1 MKRMNKFF
9 TLVFAALAFT
19 AFTACSDDKSGPD
32 GDNIAPEGEAWTTL
46 RISSTSDNLGRAI
59 TNPMPGDTYPST
71 SPEETEAQ
79 EVLAIFF
86 NGYDATS
93 VVTDV
98 KKITLNASNI
108 SDAFLVSDKSKS
120 ILVVVNPPS
129 NFPNFTKGQ
138 SFSEVNAALAVHV
151 DIYTDNKFMMTNAKG
166 GLEPSL
172 ADGSPATGLPL
183 FENKADAE
191 QAGNAMKINV
201 DRVVAKVR
209 VFVSYNSTEAF
220 QVRDANW
227 VVNLTNLWYYPVS
240 ERVKTFLDTPT
251 TLDEYRLGT
260 YRIDPNFDHTNI
272 PYPSQDFDD
281 QYKYYTQ
288 DDVDNNSIVWITPCD
303 ALDPNNGGKP
313 QYCAEN
319 TQRKEDNTY
328 AYTTQVLLKAV
339 YLPKY
344 KTFDGQITDVQ
355 EGNNDW
361 MDINGGFYTY
371 TVMLGWIEDEL
382 TKKYQDQNP
391 AGYVTNVTTAFN
403 KYLKYLQNKGVA
415 NVQEVVIPD
424 AAGVRTVADIVQDFV
439 DQKAGVVAHGADMD
453 DNEIVKYYDAGI
465 SYYPIAIKHDNDNN
479 NSNNEFGE
487 FGVVR
492 NSMYDIKVNSFNN
505 PGYPIIPKPDP
516 GKKDEFEHW
525 LAIEIGVNPWTWY
538 TQEVDL

>member
-32 GDNIAPEGEAWTTL
+32 GDDIAPEGEAWTTL
-46 RISSTSDNLGRAI
+46 RISSSSNLGRAI

-98 KKITLNASNI
+98 KKITLNSSNI

-138 SFSEVNAALAVHV
+138 SFSEVNAALAVIP

-166 GLEPSL
+166 GLEPSKS
-172 ADGSPATGLPL
+172 DGSPADGLPL
-183 FENKADAE
+183 FTNKADAE
-191 QAGNAMKINV
+191 TSGNAMKINV
-201 DRVVAKVR
+201 DRVVSKIR
-209 VFVSYNSTEAF
+209 VFVSYTSTEAAL
-220 QVRDANW
+220 VENATW
-227 VVNLTNLWYYPVS
+227 VVNLTNKWYYPVS
-240 ERVKTFLDTPT
+240 ERIQTYLNTPT
-251 TLDEYRLGT
+251 TLDEYGLGT
-260 YRIDPNFDHTNI
+260 YRLDPNFDHTNI
-272 PYPSQDFDD
+272 PYPSADFNE
-281 QYKYYTQ
+281 QYKFYTQ
-288 DDVDNNSIVWITPCD
+288 AQAEAGSIVWISPCHST
-303 ALDPNNGGKP
+303 DPNQGGKP

-328 AYTTQVLLKAV
+328 AYTTQVLLKAT

-344 KTFDGQITDVQ
+344 KTFDGQTTDVQ

-382 TKKYQDQNP
+382 TKKYQDKNP

-403 KYLKYLQNKGVA
+403 KYLKYLEGKGVA

-424 AAGVRTVADIVQDFV
+424 ATGVRTVAEIVQDFEN
-439 DQKAGVVAHGADMD
+439 QKAGVVANGADVD
-453 DNEIVKYYDAGI
+453 TDEIVKYYKSGI

-479 NSNNEFGE
+479 GANNEFGE

-505 PGYPIIPKPDP
+505 PGYPIIPEPDP
-516 GKKDEFEHW
+516 DKKDEFEYW

-538 TQEVDL
+538 TQEENL

>member
-32 GDNIAPEGEAWTTL
+32 GDDIAPEGEAWTTL
-46 RISSTSDNLGRAI
+46 RISSSSNLGRAI

-98 KKITLNASNI
+98 KKITLKPTNI

-120 ILVVVNPPS
+120 ILVIVNPPS

-138 SFSEVNAALAVHV
+138 PFATVNAALAVHT

-172 ADGSPATGLPL
+172 NDGSPAAGLPL
-183 FENKADAE
+183 FTNKADAE
-191 QAGNAMKINV
+191 TAGNAMKINV
-201 DRVVAKVR
+201 DRVVSKVR
-209 VFVSYNSTEAF
+209 VFVSYTSAEAF
-220 QVRDANW
+220 DVRDASW
-227 VVNLTNLWYYPVS
+227 VINLTNKWYYPVS

-251 TLDEYRLGT
+251 TLDEYSLGT

-272 PYPSQDFDD
+272 PYPSADFNT
-281 QYKYYTQ
+281 QYSFFTQ
-288 DDVDNNSIVWITPCD
+288 TDVDNNAITWIAPCD
-303 ALDPNNGGKP
+303 AVDPNQGGKP

-328 AYTTQVLLKAV
+328 AYTTQVLLKAT

-344 KTFDGQITDVQ
+344 KTFDGQTTDVQ

-361 MDINGGFYTY
+361 LDINGGFYTY

-382 TKKYQDQNP
+382 TKKYQDKNP

-403 KYLKYLQNKGVA
+403 KYLKYLVGKGVA

-424 AAGVRTVADIVQDFV
+424 ATGVRTVAEIVQDFEN
-439 DQKAGVVAHGADMD
+439 QKAGVVANGADVD
-453 DNEIVKYYDAGI
+453 TDEIVKYYKSGI
-465 SYYPIAIKHDNDNN
+465 SYYPIAIKHDNDNDG
-479 NSNNEFGE
+479 SNNEFGE

-505 PGYPIIPKPDP
+505 PGYPIIPEPDP
-516 GKKDEFEHW
+516 NKKDEFEYW

-538 TQEVDL
+538 TQEENL

>member
-19 AFTACSDDKSGPD
+19 AFTACSDDKSGPE
-32 GDNIAPEGEAWTTL
+32 GDDIAPEGEAWTTL
-46 RISSTSDNLGRAI
+46 RISSSSNLGRAI

-98 KKITLNASNI
+98 KKITLNSSNI

-138 SFSEVNAALAVHV
+138 SFSEVNAALAVIP

-166 GLEPSL
+166 GLEPSKS
-172 ADGSPATGLPL
+172 DGSPADGLPL
-183 FENKADAE
+183 FTNKADAE
-191 QAGNAMKINV
+191 TSGNAMKINV
-201 DRVVAKVR
+201 DRVVSKIR
-209 VFVSYNSTEAF
+209 VFVSYTSTEAAL
-220 QVRDANW
+220 VENATW
-227 VVNLTNLWYYPVS
+227 VVNLTNKWYYPVS
-240 ERVKTFLDTPT
+240 ERIQTYLNTPT
-251 TLDEYRLGT
+251 TLDEYGLGT

-272 PYPSQDFDD
+272 PYPSADFNE
-281 QYKYYTQ
+281 QYKFYTQ
-288 DDVDNNSIVWITPCD
+288 AQAEAGSIVWISPCHST
-303 ALDPNNGGKP
+303 DPNQGGKP

-328 AYTTQVLLKAV
+328 AYTTQVLLKAT

-344 KTFDGQITDVQ
+344 KTFDGQTTDVQ

-382 TKKYQDQNP
+382 TKKYQDKNP

-403 KYLKYLQNKGVA
+403 KYLKYLEGKGVA

-424 AAGVRTVADIVQDFV
+424 ATGVRTVAEIVQDFEN
-439 DQKAGVVAHGADMD
+439 QKAGVVANGADVD
-453 DNEIVKYYDAGI
+453 TDEIVKYYKSGI

-479 NSNNEFGE
+479 GANNEFGE

-505 PGYPIIPKPDP
+505 PGYPIIPEPDP
-516 GKKDEFEHW
+516 DKKDEFEYW

-538 TQEVDL
+538 TQEENL

>member
-9 TLVFAALAFT
+9 MLVFAALAFT
-19 AFTACSDDKSGPD
+19 AFTACSDDKNGP
-32 GDNIAPEGEAWTTL
+32 GDEDLAPEGEAWTTL
-46 RISSTSDNLGRAI
+46 RISSSSNLGRAI
-59 TNPMPGDTYPST
+59 VAPSPGDTYPST

-86 NGYDATS
+86 NGYDPAS
-93 VVTDV
+93 VITDI

-120 ILVVVNPPS
+120 VLIVVNPPS

-138 SFSEVNAALAVHV
+138 PFATVNAALAVV
-151 DIYTDNKFMMTNAKG
+151 PDIYTDNNFMMTNAKG

-172 ADGSPATGLPL
+172 ADGSPAAGLPL
-183 FENKADAE
+183 FTSKIDAE

-209 VFVSYNSTEAF
+209 VFVTYTSTEAA
-220 QVRDANW
+220 VVENATW
-227 VVNLTNLWYYPVS
+227 VVNLTNKWYYPVS
-240 ERVKTFLDTPT
+240 ERIQTFLGTVT
-251 TLDEYRLGT
+251 TLDEYGLGS

-272 PYPSQDFDD
+272 PYPSADFESN
-281 QYKYYTQ
+281 YKYYTQ
-288 DDVDNNSIVWITPCD
+288 ADENGGIVWIGPCH
-303 ALDPNNGGKP
+303 ATDPNQGGKP

-328 AYTTQVLLKAV
+328 AYTTQVLLKAT

-344 KTFDGQITDVQ
+344 KEVSGAITDVQ
-355 EGNNDW
+355 EANKDW

-371 TVMLGWIEDEL
+371 TVMLGWIEEEL
-382 TKKYQDQNP
+382 TNKYNDNNP

-403 KYLKYLQNKGVA
+403 KYLKYLQDKGVA
-415 NVQEVVIPD
+415 NVQEVTIPND
-424 AAGVRTVADIVQDFV
+424 LTGTSVADIVQNFEN
-439 DQKAGVVAHGADMD
+439 QKAGVVANGADTD
-453 DNEIVKYYDAGI
+453 DNEIVKYYSKGI
-465 SYYPIAIKHDNDNN
+465 SYYPIAIKHDNDND

-516 GKKDEFEHW
+516 DKKDEFEAW

-538 TQEVDL
+538 TQDVDL

>member
-32 GDNIAPEGEAWTTL
+32 GDDIAPEGEAWTTL
-46 RISSTSDNLGRAI
+46 RISSSSNLGRAI

-98 KKITLNASNI
+98 KKITLNSSNI

-129 NFPNFTKGQ
+129 NFPTFTKGQ
-138 SFSEVNAALAVHV
+138 PFATVNAALAVHT

-172 ADGSPATGLPL
+172 NDGSPAAGLPL
-183 FENKADAE
+183 FTNKVDAE
-191 QAGNAMKINV
+191 TAGNAMKINV
-201 DRVVAKVR
+201 DRVVSKVR
-209 VFVSYNSTEAF
+209 VFVSYTSAEAF
-220 QVRDANW
+220 QVRDASW
-227 VVNLTNLWYYPVS
+227 VINLTNKWYYPVS

-251 TLDEYRLGT
+251 TLDEYSLGT

-272 PYPSQDFDD
+272 PYPSAVFDE
-281 QYKYYTQ
+281 QYKYFTQ
-288 DDVDNNSIVWITPCD
+288 TDVDNGSITWISPCD
-303 ALDPNNGGKP
+303 AVDPNLGGKP

-328 AYTTQVLLKAV
+328 AYTTQVLLKAT

-344 KTFDGQITDVQ
+344 KEVGGTITDVQ
-355 EGNNDW
+355 ESNNDW

-371 TVMLGWIEDEL
+371 TVMLGWIEEEL
-382 TKKYQDQNP
+382 TKKYQDKNP

-403 KYLKYLQNKGVA
+403 KYLKYLVGKGVA
-415 NVQEVVIPD
+415 NVQEVVIPND
-424 AAGVRTVADIVQDFV
+424 LTGTSVADLVQAFEN
-439 DQKAGVVAHGADMD
+439 QKAGVVANGADMD
-453 DNEIVKYYDAGI
+453 TDEIVKYYKSGI

-479 NSNNEFGE
+479 GANNEFGE

-505 PGYPIIPKPDP
+505 PGYPIIPEPDP
-516 GKKDEFEHW
+516 DKKDEFEYW

-538 TQEVDL
+538 TQEENL